1 MSKTGGQELNRPT
14 SENRTHSSSGYD
26 CACVFTSSLR
36 WRLIAIV
43 VDDDDVVRKAS
54 TQSSGESSL
63 FSTALSFINN
73 NKVSISR

>member
-1 MSKTGGQELNRPT
+1 MRLQ
-14 SENRTHSSSGYD
+14 
-26 CACVFTSSLR
+26 CALR
-36 WRLIAIV
+36 WVLIAIV

-73 NKVSISR
+73 NKVSVSR